1 MISIIIP
8 FYNEE
13 KNLSI
18 LLKLLI
24 QEQKKLKEKSEI
36 IFINDGS
43 GDNSLSEL
51 SKLQSRIIETKF
63 KIISHRKRFGKGKAL
78 MTGFNESTGDK
89 IIFMDAD
96 LQNDPL
102 ELGKFVKTLDK
113 GYDFVIGWRKD
124 RLDPL
129 SKRLP
134 SAIFNKLILKLFFKS
149 TFHDINCGYKG
160 LKRKV
165 LEEIPLYGD
174 NYRFL
179 PIMAKQEGFKTIEI
193 VIKHQ
198 PRRFGKSKYGIFRL
212 LSGLFDTVTTYFV
225 YRFSEKPMHFF
236 GPVGIVIFFIGFFIT
251 VYLTVLRIFYR
262 MQLYRRP
269 LLTFG
274 TLLIIVGIQFVMTG
288 IIAELIVYL
297 RKKNHE
303 SDSRDNN
310 S

>member
-13 KNLSI
+13 ESLQI

-24 QEQKKLKEKSEI
+24 QEQKKLKEQSEI
-36 IFINDGS
+36 IFVDDGS
-43 GDNSLSEL
+43 SDNSLSEL
-51 SKLQSRIIETKF
+51 SKFQPRAIGAKF

-78 MTGFNESTGDK
+78 LTGFNVSTGDK
-89 IIFMDAD
+89 IVFMDAD

-102 ELGKFVKTLDK
+102 ELAHFVKTLDK

-124 RLDPL
+124 RKDPL

-134 SAIFNKLILKLFFKS
+134 SAIFNKILLKLFFKS
-149 TFHDINCGYKG
+149 TFHDINCGYKA

-179 PIMAKQEGFKTIEI
+179 PIMAKQEGFKTTEI

-198 PRRFGKSKYGIFRL
+198 PRKFGKSKYGIFRL

-225 YRFSEKPMHFF
+225 YKFSDKPMHFF
-236 GPVGIVIFFIGFFIT
+236 GLVGMAIFFIGFFIT
-251 VYLTVLRIFYR
+251 AYLSIERIFYR

-288 IIAELIVYL
+288 IIAELFVYL

-303 SDSRDNN
+303 SDPRDHN